1 MKNFKHVL
9 LFSIF
14 ASVLLF
20 ISACGN
26 SSPITDPLNYEVQSF
41 QYQNQDGQNVS
52 LKDLKGDVWIAN
64 FIFTS
69 CETVCPPMTAHM
81 TEIQKR
87 IKAEGLDAKIIS
99 FSVDPEIDTPEKLKE
114 FAEPYS
120 ISFENWSFLTGYT
133 QNEIQEFA
141 MDSFKTIVQKPSN
154 SDQVVHGTSFYL
166 IDQNGVVMKD
176 YDGVDQ
182 PPYDQIITDI
192 KALAK

>member
-9 LFSIF
+9 LFSIL

-41 QYQNQDGQNVS
+41 QYKNQNGQNVS

-99 FSVDPEIDTPEKLKE
+99 FSVDPEIDTPEKLIE

-141 MDSFKTIVQKPSN
+141 MKSFKTIVQKPSN

-166 IDQNGVVMKD
+166 IDQNGIVMKD

-182 PPYDQIITDI
+182 PPYDQMITDI
-192 KALAK
+192 KALLK